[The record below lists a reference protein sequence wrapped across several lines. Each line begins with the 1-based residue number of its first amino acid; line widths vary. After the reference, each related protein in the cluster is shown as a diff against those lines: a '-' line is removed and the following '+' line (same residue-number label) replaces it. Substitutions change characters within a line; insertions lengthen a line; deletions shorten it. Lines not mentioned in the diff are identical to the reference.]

1 MIGTVLALV
10 PLLALEIAMVMD
22 IILTRDIIPG
32 ELTIHGMHTAIP
44 TPGPMLIMVIILIPT
59 MPVGEVMDMALMVTA
74 MPIARQPIMALEA
87 GLPVLLLTGDSIM
100 KPEG

>member
-1 MIGTVLALV
+1 MIGIVLALV
-10 PLLALEIAMVMD
+10 PLSDGAIIMVGD
-22 IILTRDIIPG
+22 ITLTRDIIHG

-44 TPGPMLIMVIILIPT
+44 TPGPMLIMAIILIPT

-74 MPIARQPIMALEA
+74 MPIARQPIMALAA
-87 GLPVLLLTGDSIM
+87 GLQVLLLTGDSIM